1 MKYKKFGLVICGLL
15 CLVSLTAIG
24 YNYNRQKA
32 VLKDI
37 SSKTF
42 ELGEGYLEEIKELSD
57 SDDVRVIRNIDSS
70 KKELELIKDGKSRF
84 IEVEVRDTK
93 KPVFVKQSD
102 CVELGVGSSENDLLA
117 LFEAKDDSEILEYY
131 VEGYIDYNI
140 SGEYKVRVACS
151 DSFANTSVVDVLVKI
166 Q

>member
-1 MKYKKFGLVICGLL
+1 MKYKKFGLVMCGLF
-15 CLVSLTAIG
+15 CLVSLTTMG

-32 VLKDI
+32 VLNDI

-42 ELGEGYLEEIKELSD
+42 ELGEDYIKEVKDLSD
-57 SDDVRVIRNIDSS
+57 SDEVRVVKDIDSS
-70 KKELELIKDGKSRF
+70 KKKLELIKDGKSRF
-84 IEVEVRDTK
+84 IKVEVRDTK

-102 CVELGVGSSENDLLA
+102 CVELGVGSSEDDLLA
-117 LFEAKDDSEILEYY
+117 LFEAKDNSEILEYY
-131 VEGYIDYNI
+131 IEGYIDYNI

-151 DSFANTSVVDVLVKI
+151 DSYANTSVVDVLVKI

>member
-1 MKYKKFGLVICGLL
+1 MCGLL

-24 YNYNRQKA
+24 YSYNRQKA
-32 VLKDI
+32 VLNYI

-42 ELGEGYLEEIKELSD
+42 ELGEDYVEEIKDLFG
-57 SDDVRVIRNIDSS
+57 SDDVMVVRDIDSS

-102 CVELGVGSSENDLLA
+102 CVELGVGSSEDELLA
-117 LFEAKDDSEILEYY
+117 LFEAKDNSEILEYY
-131 VEGYIDYNI
+131 IEGYIDYNI

-151 DSFANTSVVDVLVKI
+151 DSYANTSVVDVLVKI

>member
-1 MKYKKFGLVICGLL
+1 MCGLF
-15 CLVSLTAIG
+15 CLVSLTTMG

-32 VLKDI
+32 VLNDI

-42 ELGEGYLEEIKELSD
+42 ELGEDYIKEVKDLSD
-57 SDDVRVIRNIDSS
+57 SDEVRVVKDIDSS
-70 KKELELIKDGKSRF
+70 KKKLELIKDGKSRF
-84 IEVEVRDTK
+84 IKVEVRDTK

-102 CVELGVGSSENDLLA
+102 CVELGVGSSEDDLLA
-117 LFEAKDDSEILEYY
+117 LFEAKDNSEILEYY
-131 VEGYIDYNI
+131 IEGYIDYNI

-151 DSFANTSVVDVLVKI
+151 DSYANTSVVDVLVKI

>member
-1 MKYKKFGLVICGLL
+1 MCGMF

-32 VLKDI
+32 VLNDI

-42 ELGEGYLEEIKELSD
+42 EIGDDYIKEVKDLSD
-57 SDDVRVIRNIDSS
+57 SDEVRVVKDIDSS
-70 KKELELIKDGKSRF
+70 KKKLELIKDGKSRF

-93 KPVFVKQSD
+93 KPVFVKQLD
-102 CVELGVGSSENDLLA
+102 CVELSVGSSEDDLLA
-117 LFEAKDDSEILEYY
+117 LFEAKDNSEILEYY
-131 VEGYIDYNI
+131 IEGYIDYNI

-151 DSFANTSVVDVLVKI
+151 DSYANTSVVDVLVKI

>member
-1 MKYKKFGLVICGLL
+1 MKYKKFGLFMCGLL
-15 CLVSLTAIG
+15 CLVSLTVTG
-24 YNYNRQKA
+24 YSYNRQRA
-32 VLKDI
+32 VLKGI

-42 ELGEGYLEEIKELSD
+42 ELGEDYVEEVKDLSG
-57 SDDVRVIRNIDSS
+57 SDDVRVVKDIGST
-70 KKELELIKDGKSRF
+70 KKKLELIKDGKSRF

-93 KPVFVKQSD
+93 KPVFVRQPD
-102 CVELGVGSSENDLLA
+102 YVELGIGSSENDLLA
-117 LFEAKDDSEILEYY
+117 LFKAKDSSEILEYY

-151 DSFANTSVVDVLVKI
+151 DSYANTSVVDVLVKI